1 LTTSR
6 VLPVFPDKQTY
17 WAVTR
22 HVSNVPDS
30 DIGGSPIRRVRD
42 QASARSSLRAAK
54 KKTVSGE
61 QTGAL
66 KHIELLVGIHA

>member
-1 LTTSR
+1 MSA
-6 VLPVFPDKQTY
+6 LPSTADIHPGNDQVRF
-17 WAVTR
+17 
-22 HVSNVPDS
+22 VPDS

-61 QTGAL
+61 QADAL
-66 KHIELLVGIHA
+66 KHIQLLVGIDA